1 MYPRNS
7 DGCWPIYGG
16 RDKLLLVM
24 VGYAGGDGRGAVDG
38 VLGALVA
45 SVCVPSAGMSG
56 TATKSMLACPSCRFR
71 LGWDVFKT
79 RQVDLAEMD

>member
-1 MYPRNS
+1 
-7 DGCWPIYGG
+7 
-16 RDKLLLVM
+16 M
-24 VGYAGGDGRGAVDG
+24 VSYAGGDERGAVDG

-71 LGWDVFKT
+71 LEWDIFET